1 MRIQFHEDTWGLFYS
16 GESSW
21 SFVNECFVLLKFLVD
36 EYEIH
41 LETAVAAQYR
51 ITTSRTSYEVVS
63 LVKKAID
70 AHWESCSTLVFNMQ
84 ICALQ
89 HFTALAVYFP
99 GHLAI
104 YPGQFTS
111 NFCLLRGFRDHKLC
125 WGSKFDTWFHQVFK
139 FSIPNLL
146 YQLEDEICNLFLS

>member
-1 MRIQFHEDTWGLFYS
+1 M
-16 GESSW
+16 
-21 SFVNECFVLLKFLVD
+21 LKFLVD

-70 AHWESCSTLVFNMQ
+70 ADWESCSTLVFNMQ
-84 ICALQ
+84 ICALR

-99 GHLAI
+99 GHLSWPV
-104 YPGQFTS
+104 YFQFLPVEGIQGS
-111 NFCLLRGFRDHKLC
+111 QVMLRK
-125 WGSKFDTWFHQVFK
+125 
-139 FSIPNLL
+139 
-146 YQLEDEICNLFLS
+146 